1 MIFIRTYVEQKMEI
15 SLAHIMGSI
24 LVLGLR
30 VSGLML
36 FAPFYGHA
44 SIPPRIKIVLVIA
57 ITAVLYPVY
66 SSHLP
71 IVTSSDWPVLVASET
86 VIGIAMG
93 VATNIVFEGV
103 QVAGQILSIQMGY
116 SLVNILDPNTQVD
129 STVVA
134 FFHQSI
140 AMLIF
145 LGLDVHHWILRAV
158 AHSFEYLPPGSATL
172 NPLFVQALLHE
183 GAVALAL
190 GIQIAAPVLSATL
203 LTDIVLGLM
212 GKASPQMPLMLLG
225 PAVKSML
232 GVTVLGITM
241 RFWPHLFEHYFSESV
256 VYSEHLLHLAR

>member
-1 MIFIRTYVEQKMEI
+1 M
-15 SLAHIMGSI
+15 HIMSSI
-24 LVLGLR
+24 LVIGLR

-36 FAPFYGHA
+36 FAPFFGHA
-44 SIPPRIKIVLVIA
+44 SIPPRIKAVLIIA
-57 ITAVLYPVY
+57 ITGVLYPVY
-66 SSHLP
+66 SPHLQA
-71 IVTSSDWPVLVASET
+71 VTISNWPVLVASET
-86 VIGIAMG
+86 AVGIGMG

-103 QVAGQILSIQMGY
+103 QVAGQLLSVQMGY

-134 FFHQSI
+134 FLHQSI

-158 AHSFEYLPPGSATL
+158 ANSFEYLPPGTATL
-172 NPLFVQALLHE
+172 NPLFVGGVLHE
-183 GAVALAL
+183 GAIVLEL

-203 LTDIVLGLM
+203 LADIVLGLM

-232 GVTVLGITM
+232 GVAVLGVTM
-241 RFWPHLFEHYFSESV
+241 RFWPHLFERYFSESV
-256 VYSEHLLHLAR
+256 IYTEHLLHLAR

>member
-1 MIFIRTYVEQKMEI
+1 MEI
-15 SLAHIMGSI
+15 SLIHIIGSV
-24 LVLGLR
+24 LVIGLR

-36 FAPFYGHA
+36 FAPFFGSA
-44 SIPPRIKIVLVIA
+44 VVPPRIKAALVIA

-66 SSHLP
+66 SPHLQAVTLSH
-71 IVTSSDWPVLVASET
+71 WPVLVASEM
-86 VIGIAMG
+86 VVGIAMG
-93 VATNIVFEGV
+93 VATNIVFEAA
-103 QVAGQILSIQMGY
+103 QMAGQVLSVQMGY
-116 SLVNILDPNTQVD
+116 SLVNILDPSTQVE

-134 FFHQSI
+134 FLHQSI

-183 GAVALAL
+183 GAIVLEL

-203 LTDIVLGLM
+203 LADIVLGLM

-232 GVTVLGITM
+232 GVLVLGVTM
-241 RFWPHLFEHYFSESV
+241 RFWPHLFERYFSQSI
-256 VYSEHLLHLAR
+256 VYTEHLLHLAR

>member
-1 MIFIRTYVEQKMEI
+1 MEI
-15 SLAHIMGSI
+15 SLTHVIGSV
-24 LVLGLR
+24 LVIGLR

-36 FAPFYGHA
+36 FAPFFGSA
-44 SIPPRIKIVLVIA
+44 VVPPRIKAALAIA

-66 SSHLP
+66 SPHLQAVTLSH
-71 IVTSSDWPVLVASET
+71 WPVLVASET
-86 VIGIAMG
+86 VVGIAMG
-93 VATNIVFEGV
+93 VATNIVFEAA
-103 QVAGQILSIQMGY
+103 QMAGQVLSVQMGY
-116 SLVNILDPNTQVD
+116 SLVNILDPSTQVE

-134 FFHQSI
+134 FLHQSI

-183 GAVALAL
+183 GAIVLEL

-203 LTDIVLGLM
+203 LADIVLGLM

-232 GVTVLGITM
+232 GVLVLGVTM
-241 RFWPHLFEHYFSESV
+241 RFWPHLFERYFSESI
-256 VYSEHLLHLAR
+256 VYTEHLLRLAR